1 MPAGISD
8 FVLAAKMGYHY
19 IEADA
24 DLPTRTV
31 DRPVINAVGEKCT
44 DFDAETVLWP

>member
-8 FVLAAKMGYHY
+8 LVLAAKMAYHY

-31 DRPVINAVGEKCT
+31 DRPDRGPIRPQGSAIH
-44 DFDAETVLWP
+44 FDV